1 MSAGAKA
8 SPVGATEDEL
18 EAMVR
23 IARAAA
29 ERVMEVRRG
38 GDLGLEDKA
47 PGDPVTR
54 ADKLGNALIVGELAR
69 LFPSH
74 GIVAEE
80 SAPTSGE
87 LGAVVAHERVF
98 FVDPVDGTRE
108 FSEGLSEFA
117 VMIGLAIAGEA
128 AAGVLVVPAEGFLV
142 AGRVGGGAFVERD
155 GAPGVRTRLDGST
168 GVGPTATSDP
178 AAARIVVSRSHP
190 APELAPILERLGEPA
205 QIRCGSVGVKIA
217 RVAMGE
223 ADLYVHPGRGAKLWD
238 ACGPEAVIRA
248 AGGTFTDVLG
258 NAIDYRASEL
268 ALTRGMCATNGPLHA
283 AAIAASRAV
292 VGDRWS

>member
-1 MSAGAKA
+1 MSA
-8 SPVGATEDEL
+8 VATEEEL
-18 EAMVR
+18 EVMVR
-23 IARAAA
+23 VARAAA

-38 GDLGLEDKA
+38 GDIGLEDKA

-54 ADKLGNALIVGELAR
+54 ADKLGNALIVGELGR
-69 LFPSH
+69 SFPGH

-80 SAPTSGE
+80 SAPTSAE
-87 LGAVVAHERVF
+87 LGGVVAHERVF

-117 VMIGLAIAGEA
+117 IMIGLAVDGEA

-155 GAPGVRTRLDGST
+155 GSPGVRTALLRASE
-168 GVGPTATSDP
+168 VGPTTTADP
-178 AAARIVVSRSHP
+178 SAARMVVSRSHP
-190 APELAPILERLGEPA
+190 APELGPILDRLGHPA

-217 RVAMGE
+217 RVAMGD

-258 NAIDYRASEL
+258 RAIDYRATEL

-283 AAIAASRAV
+283 AAIAAARAV
-292 VGDRWS
+292 IGDRWS